1 MLWSLTKWNHKLS
14 TTRLVRWWL
23 RMTVLDRFI
32 LVIVCNFLFLVY
44 SFFTFILWL
53 MNYGGR
59 ALMGAASSNDL
70 FSSVI
75 SDSIPAGLKFVL
87 GLLNFVSGI
96 AVFFEFVFLIF
107 VFGLSIFFLVDLVW
121 DFVGTRRD
129 LASIAF
135 KENVIL
141 ATRGEYTGG
150 HPSLPHARFVY
161 LIISGTQKS
170 PYVGIILPGFQP
182 IEYRIPLID
191 ITDTKSGIDEKFGK
205 PASIFNFSLTSITPS
220 MWKGMR
226 SAINIEYS
234 LTGRKYIVEVGSF
247 IRGNDEVQMWKN
259 YLTCARAEADTGEKP
274 YGQWKSLPTEKQE
287 ADKKSGS

>member
-1 MLWSLTKWNHKLS
+1 MLWSLTKWNHRLS
-14 TTRLVRWWL
+14 TMRLTRWWL

-32 LVIVCNFLFLVY
+32 LVAACNFLFLIY

-53 MNYGGR
+53 INYGGR
-59 ALMGAASSNDL
+59 ALSGSGSLFGSLASS
-70 FSSVI
+70 
-75 SDSIPAGLKFVL
+75 SIPAGLKFIM
-87 GLLNFVSGI
+87 GLLNFISGI
-96 AVFFEFVFLIF
+96 TVFFEVVFLIF
-107 VFGLSIFFLVDLVW
+107 VLALSIFFIIDLVW
-121 DFVGTRRD
+121 DFLGTRRD
-129 LASIAF
+129 LANIAY
-135 KENVIL
+135 KEDVIL
-141 ATRGEYTGG
+141 ATRGEYVGG

-182 IEYRIPLID
+182 IEYKIPLID

-220 MWKGMR
+220 IWKGNR

-234 LTGRKYIVEVGSF
+234 LTGRKYIVEIGSF

-259 YLTCARAEADTGEKP
+259 YLICTRAEADTNVKP
-274 YGQWKSLPTEKQE
+274 YGQWKSLPE
-287 ADKKSGS
+287 DKRKASKK

>member
-44 SFFTFILWL
+44 SFFAFILWL
-53 MNYGGR
+53 MNYGGK
-59 ALMGAASSNDL
+59 ALSGTMSSEL
-70 FSSVI
+70 FSSVANSGI
-75 SDSIPAGLKFVL
+75 TTGLKFVL
-87 GLLNFVSGI
+87 GLLNFVASI

-107 VFGLSIFFLVDLVW
+107 AFALSVFFVIDLIWDYLATRVDLANI
-121 DFVGTRRD
+121 G
-129 LASIAF
+129 S

-141 ATRGEYTGG
+141 ATRGEYVGG

-182 IEYRIPLID
+182 IEHKIPLID

-205 PASIFNFSLTSITPS
+205 PSIFNFSLTSITPS
-220 MWKGMR
+220 VWKGNR
-226 SAINIEYS
+226 TAINIEYS
-234 LTGRKYIVEVGSF
+234 SAGRKYLVEIGSF

-259 YLTCARAEADTGEKP
+259 YLICARAEADTNEKP
-274 YGQWKSLPTEKQE
+274 YGQWKSLPENEKKASE
-287 ADKKSGS
+287 K

>member
-14 TTRLVRWWL
+14 TMRLTRWWL
-23 RMTVLDRFI
+23 RMTVIDRFI
-32 LVIVCNFLFLVY
+32 LVAACNFLFLIY

-53 MNYGGR
+53 MNFGGK
-59 ALMGAASSNDL
+59 ALSSVGGSGGLFGSLVSSN
-70 FSSVI
+70 
-75 SDSIPAGLKFVL
+75 IPAGLKFVL
-87 GLLNFVSGI
+87 GLLNFVASI

-107 VFGLSIFFLVDLVW
+107 VFALSVFFVVDLIW
-121 DFVGTRRD
+121 DYLATRLD
-129 LASIAF
+129 LTTIAA
-135 KENVIL
+135 KKDVIL
-141 ATRGEYTGG
+141 ATRGEYVGG

-182 IEYRIPLID
+182 IEYKIPLID

-220 MWKGMR
+220 VWKGNR
-226 SAINIEYS
+226 TAINIEYS
-234 LTGRKYIVEVGSF
+234 LTGRKYMVEIGSF

-259 YLTCARAEADTGEKP
+259 YLICTRAEADTNEKP
-274 YGQWKSLPTEKQE
+274 YGQWKSLPKDKQK
-287 ADKKSGS
+287 ASK

>member
-75 SDSIPAGLKFVL
+75 SESIPAGLKFVL

-107 VFGLSIFFLVDLVW
+107 VFGLSIFFLVDLIW
-121 DFVGTRRD
+121 DSLGTRRD
-129 LASIAF
+129 LATLVA
-135 KENVIL
+135 KEDVIL
-141 ATRGEYTGG
+141 ATRGEYIGG

-161 LIISGTQKS
+161 LITSGTQKN

-182 IEYRIPLID
+182 TEYKIPLID
-191 ITDTKSGIDEKFGK
+191 ITNTKSGIDDKFGK
-205 PASIFNFSLTSITPS
+205 PGVFNFSLTSITPS
-220 MWKGMR
+220 VWKGYR
-226 SAINIEYS
+226 SAINIEFIS
-234 LTGRKYIVEVGSF
+234 SGRKYLVEVGSF
-247 IRGNDEVQMWKN
+247 LRGNDEVQMWKN
-259 YLTCARAEADTGEKP
+259 YLTTAQAEADTGEKP
-274 YGQWKSLPTEKQE
+274 YGQWKSLLE
-287 ADKKSGS
+287 DKKNGGKSNGN